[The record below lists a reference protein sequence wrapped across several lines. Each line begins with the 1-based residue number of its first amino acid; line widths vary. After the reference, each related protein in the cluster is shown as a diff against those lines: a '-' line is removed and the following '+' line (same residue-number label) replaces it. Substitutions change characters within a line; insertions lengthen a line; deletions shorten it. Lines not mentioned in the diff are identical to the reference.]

1 MSRFD
6 ELFNAAKKVPA
17 PETEQTKSTKLS
29 KSKDPNYIRTTVYL
43 PKELHRQLKSVAVSD
58 EQEMSQIVE
67 ESLVQYLKSR
77 STHLDV

>member
-17 PETEQTKSTKLS
+17 SEAEPTKSTKIS
-29 KSKDPNYIRTTVYL
+29 KSKDPNYVRTTVYL

-67 ESLVQYLKSR
+67 ESLAQYLKSR
-77 STHLDV
+77 KNHLDV

>member
-6 ELFNAAKKVPA
+6 ELFNAAKKVP
-17 PETEQTKSTKLS
+17 ETEQAKGIKIS
-29 KSKDPNYIRTTVYL
+29 KSKDPTYIRTTVYL

-67 ESLVQYLKSR
+67 QSLAQYLKSR
-77 STHLDV
+77 SSHLDV

>member
-17 PETEQTKSTKLS
+17 SEAEPTKSTKIS

-58 EQEMSQIVE
+58 DLEMSQIVE
-67 ESLVQYLKSR
+67 ESLAEYLKSR
-77 STHLDV
+77 TTRTDA